1 LKDKEIQEI
10 PEASLAMAVE
20 EKVKSV
26 TRVAETTR
34 SGNVRCFN
42 DYLTT
47 ISGEQQNNWLCVFHV

>member
-1 LKDKEIQEI
+1 MQEI
-10 PEASLAMAVE
+10 PEASSAMAVE

-26 TRVAETTR
+26 TRVVETTR

-47 ISGEQQNNWLCVFHV
+47 INGEQRNNWHCVFDV